1 MWMNKLI
8 EIQKAIPDMIVSQ
21 FENPFIC
28 KIPNLL
34 FSSSEKILNI
44 TFIYVKRIISKLTDE

>member
-1 MWMNKLI
+1 MNKLI
-8 EIQKAIPDMIVSQ
+8 EIQKVIPDMIVSQ

-34 FSSSEKILNI
+34 FSSSLKKYQTLHSYMLKE
-44 TFIYVKRIISKLTDE
+44 

>member
-1 MWMNKLI
+1 MNKLI
-8 EIQKAIPDMIVSQ
+8 EIQKVIPDMIVSQ